1 MASNR
6 YFVGYNSQ
14 IHKYVLL
21 DPMLDVVAEFEWSKD
36 LFDYC
41 DKNGY
46 KYVIL

>member
-1 MASNR
+1 MH

-21 DPMLDVVAEFEWSKD
+21 DYDLNWIAEFEWARD

-41 DKNGY
+41 DQNNY
-46 KYVIL
+46 KYAIL